1 MNKSELIKEI
11 ADETKLSQN
20 DVAKFLNALIS
31 VTEKTLKKHEPITI
45 IDFGS
50 FSIVDQAE
58 RAAMN
63 FKTHKPMIVSARKV
77 VKFKLSQRLKNALR

>member
-45 IDFGS
+45 IDFGT
-50 FSIVDQAE
+50 FSIADRAE
-58 RAAMN
+58 RTAMN
-63 FKTHKPMIVSARKV
+63 FKTHKPMIVPACKA
-77 VKFKLSQRLKNALR
+77 VKFKLSQRLKNALK

>member
-31 VTEKTLKKHEPITI
+31 VTEKTLKKQEPITI
-45 IDFGS
+45 IDFGT
-50 FSIVDQAE
+50 FSIADRAE
-58 RAAMN
+58 RTAMN
-63 FKTHKPMIVSARKV
+63 FQTNKPTIVPACKV
-77 VKFKLSQRLKNALR
+77 VKFKLSQRLKNALK

>member
-11 ADETKLSQN
+11 ADETKLLQN

-31 VTEKTLKKHEPITI
+31 VTEKTLKKQEAITI

-58 RAAMN
+58 RTAMN
-63 FKTHKPMIVSARKV
+63 FKTHRPMVVPACKA
-77 VKFKLSQRLKNALR
+77 VKFKLSQRLKNSIK